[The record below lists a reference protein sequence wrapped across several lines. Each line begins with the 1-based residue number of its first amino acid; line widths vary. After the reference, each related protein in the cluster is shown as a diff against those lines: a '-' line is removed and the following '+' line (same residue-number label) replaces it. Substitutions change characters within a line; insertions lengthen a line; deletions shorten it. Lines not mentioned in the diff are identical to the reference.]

1 MSGGEVCGKCLLVS
15 DPGTALKPCNRSD
28 CPQLQRQKRSDEFFA
43 GLFMHITSK
52 PEACDHDFQ
61 GWREVSIEG
70 QGGGGETVC
79 TKCGMGA
86 MEYTLRTG
94 P

>member
-28 CPQLQRQKRSDEFFA
+28 CPQLQRQKRSDEFLA
-43 GLFMHITSK
+43 SLFMHMMPKSD
-52 PEACDHDFQ
+52 ACDHDFQ
-61 GWREVSIEG
+61 DWREID
-70 QGGGGETVC
+70 GGRGGEQVC

>member
-43 GLFMHITSK
+43 SLFMHTMPRSG
-52 PEACDHDFQ
+52 ACDHDFQ
-61 GWREVSIEG
+61 GWREIDAG
-70 QGGGGETVC
+70 RGGEQVC
-79 TKCGMGA
+79 TKCGIGA
-86 MEYTLRTG
+86 MEHTLRTG